1 MSTIS
6 LPKALAT
13 SLVLFSFSASAS
25 SVGTVSVEGAFTNA
39 DVILNGTFSGERT
52 DLVEWYEFTPGDFRP
67 VHAVLFRFVSSDTFE
82 NGDDVGDFWVKF
94 SGTPP
99 IGEVALP
106 IIFEQGHTDYPVAAF
121 SQYLSISGDDDR
133 FFAEWYIDSLR
144 DNMELDS
151 HPMENAIEK

>member
-67 VHAVLFRFVSSDTFE
+67 
-82 NGDDVGDFWVKF
+82 
-94 SGTPP
+94 